1 MLLPWKKLLQVLKY
15 KSAVF
20 INAHM
25 VTAGLVNNCLWFTH
39 PLPDHFHDETP
50 TTVFDRASIRSGASQ
65 LIAHSLPIVRSS
77 RSCTRHLKPFVSK

>member
-25 VTAGLVNNCLWFTH
+25 VTAGLVNNCLWFTYVILTSNRLII
-39 PLPDHFHDETP
+39 LPNIIFISLNSFTLVLCI
-50 TTVFDRASIRSGASQ
+50 VFNPKTSTS
-65 LIAHSLPIVRSS
+65 
-77 RSCTRHLKPFVSK
+77 